1 MSYLAK
7 LMFKYSPYL
16 FLPMLLATLA
26 LAKVDDAKAAADLAA
41 TDAVKQGFFKRE
53 EHWSGLAKSGA
64 VKGVKAQLFK
74 GNDYIFWLGC
84 GQEEVEVTLEI
95 YDLKG
100 VKVSTQTTDVAKGKS
115 VKVTPPDT
123 GAYIIKFSVV
133 NKKDAAVSVDW
144 ALTYAYR

>member
-1 MSYLAK
+1 MMRNLSTA
-7 LMFKYSPYL
+7 F
-16 FLPMLLATLA
+16 FAAFLLAGTVIG
-26 LAKVDDAKAAADLAA
+26 KVDDAKTAADLAA
-41 TDAVKQGFFKRE
+41 EESVKQGFTKRE

-100 VKVSTQTTDVAKGKS
+100 AKVSTQTVDIAKGKS
-115 VKVTPPDT
+115 VKVTPPAT
-123 GAYIIKFSVV
+123 AAYIVKFSIV
-133 NKKDAAVSVDW
+133 NKKDDKVSVDW